1 MMLFAAIAA
10 FALTEA
16 ASAQTKL
23 TMIGSWTPGTPAA
36 DIGHHFIDEVN
47 RLGEGK
53 LAIEYKGAAEVV
65 PVFDQPEA
73 VARGLFDLWYGA
85 PNYWAGVVPAGYIT
99 ELSAH
104 KIPDQGP
111 GSELFDFMV
120 KLYEPARVRYLGH
133 FTGDGTTGNHY
144 LVMQERI
151 ESVADLK
158 GMKIRVP
165 PLTRY
170 FIEAVGA
177 EPITLPPGD
186 IYVALDRG
194 TVSGL
199 TWPYYDGFTD
209 FGWQEVSKYLVDQ
222 PLYRDGTSVKMNLE
236 KWNSLSKEQQE
247 IVLEAVRK
255 TQQWAID
262 WVAEQEAKQLK
273 IMQDAGME
281 VITLPAEDAEAWSK
295 LANEALWAHFK
306 SIMDGQTYADA
317 RRLLGAE

>member
-1 MMLFAAIAA
+1 
-10 FALTEA
+10 
-16 ASAQTKL
+16 
-23 TMIGSWTPGTPAA
+23 
-36 DIGHHFIDEVN
+36 
-47 RLGEGK
+47 
-53 LAIEYKGAAEVV
+53 
-65 PVFDQPEA
+65 
-73 VARGLFDLWYGA
+73 
-85 PNYWAGVVPAGYIT
+85 
-99 ELSAH
+99 
-104 KIPDQGP
+104 
-111 GSELFDFMV
+111 
-120 KLYEPARVRYLGH
+120 
-133 FTGDGTTGNHY
+133 
-144 LVMQERI
+144 MQERI
-151 ESVADLK
+151 ESAADLK
-158 GMKIRVP
+158 GRKIGVP

-170 FIEAVGA
+170 FVEAVGA

-281 VITLPAEDAEAWSK
+281 VITLPAEDAE
-295 LANEALWAHFK
+295 
-306 SIMDGQTYADA
+306 
-317 RRLLGAE
+317 